1 MVTDVKKAREE
12 TQLDMFANK
21 MTVVEKVAVVAVGLA
36 LGFSAFCVGFFIG
49 IMG

>member
-1 MVTDVKKAREE
+1 MTDKQEN
-12 TQLDMFANK
+12 QLDLFAAK

-36 LGFSAFCVGFFIG
+36 LGFSAFCIGFFIG